1 MLVQLTLRSR
11 VACMLAAGVVSAV
24 CVCAAHAAPS
34 SGPRVGWPVYGGQ
47 AAGDRY
53 SDLEQISRANVARL
67 QEVWRFRMDE
77 PGDPETNPIIVG
89 RTLYAYT
96 PGLKVIALDG
106 ATGKLEWSFDAGVHG
121 TPVAPGVTFTGPSR
135 GLAYWAH
142 GREKRL
148 LAGVM
153 NRLFALNPATGAVIK
168 SFGRDGAVDLREGL
182 RGDYSQHY
190 VSLTTPGIVYKD
202 LIIVG
207 FRTTETQP
215 APPGDIRAYDVRT
228 GRLKWAFHTIPR
240 AGEFGRDTWP
250 ADGAESGGAANDWT
264 GFALDEKRG
273 IVYAPTGSAVS
284 DMYGGDRLGND
295 LFADTLLALDA
306 TTGRR
311 LWHFQGVHH
320 DIWDRDFPSPPSLV
334 TVRRAGKRVEA
345 IAQPTKQ
352 GYLYV
357 FDRVSG
363 APLFPIEEQ
372 AVPPSTVPGEAA
384 SPTQPRSVIPEP
396 FARQRLT
403 VEMLTTRTPQ
413 AHEWAL
419 QQFQTFRSGG
429 PFVPFA
435 TDRPTVVFPGFD
447 GGAEW
452 GGAAVDPR
460 TGVIYINANDV
471 AWTGSLVASVA
482 GGGLAASLY
491 QAQCAACH
499 GPDRKGSPPAFPSLA
514 DVTQR
519 LSNEQ
524 IAAVIRNGRG
534 RMPPFSNIQSFAM
547 APLIE
552 YLRTGSDPVPQA
564 TTTTTATTTATAT
577 ATAPGANAKQEMSAS
592 LSGDGGPA
600 KYRFTGYNKFLDPD
614 GYPAIAPPWGTLN
627 AIDLNTGRYLWK
639 IPLGE
644 YPELAAAGQGNTGSE
659 NYGGPIVTASHLL
672 FIGATIYD
680 RKLRAF
686 DDETGALLWEHELPF
701 AGTATPATYMIDGK
715 QYVVIETNNA
725 RNPQAPQGSAYVAFA
740 LP

>member
-1 MLVQLTLRSR
+1 
-11 VACMLAAGVVSAV
+11 
-24 CVCAAHAAPS
+24 
-34 SGPRVGWPVYGGQ
+34 
-47 AAGDRY
+47 
-53 SDLEQISRANVARL
+53 
-67 QEVWRFRMDE
+67 
-77 PGDPETNPIIVG
+77 
-89 RTLYAYT
+89 
-96 PGLKVIALDG
+96 
-106 ATGKLEWSFDAGVHG
+106 
-121 TPVAPGVTFTGPSR
+121 
-135 GLAYWAH
+135 
-142 GREKRL
+142 
-148 LAGVM
+148 
-153 NRLFALNPATGAVIK
+153 
-168 SFGRDGAVDLREGL
+168 
-182 RGDYSQHY
+182 
-190 VSLTTPGIVYKD
+190 
-202 LIIVG
+202 
-207 FRTTETQP
+207 
-215 APPGDIRAYDVRT
+215 
-228 GRLKWAFHTIPR
+228 
-240 AGEFGRDTWP
+240 
-250 ADGAESGGAANDWT
+250 
-264 GFALDEKRG
+264 
-273 IVYAPTGSAVS
+273 
-284 DMYGGDRLGND
+284 MYGGDRVGND

-306 TTGRR
+306 STGRR

-320 DIWDRDFPSPPSLV
+320 DIWDRDFPSPPSLL
-334 TVRRAGKRVEA
+334 TVRRAGKPVEA

-363 APLFPIEEQ
+363 APLFPIDEQ
-372 AVPPSTVPGEAA
+372 AVPPSSVPGEAA
-384 SPTQPRSVIPEP
+384 SPTQPRPLAPAP

-403 VEMLTTRTPQ
+403 LDMLTTRTPQ
-413 AHEWAL
+413 AHAWAL
-419 QQFQTFRSGG
+419 QQFLTFRSDGQ
-429 PFVPFA
+429 FVPFA
-435 TDRPTVVFPGFD
+435 TDQPTVVFPGFD

-499 GPDRKGSPPAFPSLA
+499 GPDRQGSPPAFPSLA

-519 LSNEQ
+519 LSDEQ
-524 IAAVIRNGRG
+524 ISAVIRNGRG

-552 YLRTGSDPVPQA
+552 YLRTGSE
-564 TTTTTATTTATAT
+564 TAA
-577 ATAPGANAKQEMSAS
+577 APGVNAKQEMSAS
-592 LSGDGGPA
+592 LSGDGSPA

-644 YPELAAAGQGNTGSE
+644 YPELAASGQGTTGSE

-725 RNPQAPQGSAYVAFA
+725 RNPKAPQGSAYVAFA
-740 LP
+740 LPSGG